1 MPSGPLKRVC
11 ENRKKNSRSLHY
23 PQGLAILI
31 IAAMLRSTS
40 SFLVAQ
46 LDTLMRNFFIADLR

>member
-1 MPSGPLKRVC
+1 MPSRLLKRVC

-23 PQGLAILI
+23 PQRLAIPI